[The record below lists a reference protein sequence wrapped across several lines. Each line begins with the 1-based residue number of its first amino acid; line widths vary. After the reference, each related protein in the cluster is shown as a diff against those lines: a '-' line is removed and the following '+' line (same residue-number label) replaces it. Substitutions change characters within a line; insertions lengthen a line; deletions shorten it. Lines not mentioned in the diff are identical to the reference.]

1 MFTSRAEY
9 RLTLRADNAD
19 QRLTQKGIDL
29 GCVGLE
35 RTVAF
40 RRKMAAIERARGLAR
55 SLVLTSTEAA
65 NASLK
70 VNQDGQRRNAIQ
82 LLGYP
87 TIAWD
92 DLAAIWPELKAVPS
106 EAKEQVE
113 IDALYA
119 GYLDRQEADI
129 VAFRKDEDLRLPA
142 NLDYAAVGGLS
153 AEVRQKLQAARPAT
167 LGQAGRI
174 EGVTP
179 GALTALLAHVKKRA

>member
-19 QRLTQKGIDL
+19 QRLTQKGLDL
-29 GCVGLE
+29 GCVGSE
-35 RTVAF
+35 RARVF
-40 RRKMAAIERARGLAR
+40 KNKMAAIAQTRDLAR
-55 SLVLTSTEAA
+55 SLTLTSTEAVA
-65 NASLK
+65 AGLK
-70 VNQDGQRRNAIQ
+70 VNQDGQRRNATQ

-87 TIAWD
+87 TIVWE
-92 DLAAIWPELKAVPS
+92 DLAAIWPALK
-106 EAKEQVE
+106 EAPAEAREQVE
-113 IDALYA
+113 IEALYA

-142 NLDYAAVGGLS
+142 HLDYTAIGGLS
-153 AEVRQKLQAARPAT
+153 AEIRQKLTSARPAT

-179 GALTALLAHVKKRA
+179 GALTALLAHVKKRL